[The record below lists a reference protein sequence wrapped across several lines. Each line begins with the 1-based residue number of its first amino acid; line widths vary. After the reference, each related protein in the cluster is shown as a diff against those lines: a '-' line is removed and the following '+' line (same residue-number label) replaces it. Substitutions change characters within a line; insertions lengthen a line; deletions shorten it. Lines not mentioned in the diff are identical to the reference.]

1 MTLAEL
7 VEAYKS
13 GKLTDD
19 DILWLD
25 NDTTGLY
32 TGDEDAGE
40 PVVKVFEMHPYEL
53 LEQALDLLGVLYD
66 HV

>member
-1 MTLAEL
+1 MMTLAEL

-13 GKLTDD
+13 GKFTDD

-25 NDTTGLY
+25 NDTTDLY
-32 TGDEDAGE
+32 SEAGQ
-40 PVVKVFEMHPYEL
+40 VFSMHPSEL
-53 LEQALDLLGVLYD
+53 LEQALDLLGVRYE